1 MASAHR
7 TPGIKLA
14 PKADVLCPNTKFLPI
29 VGADVPNT
37 GINADALKASVNA
50 DALKASVNAT
60 SKARVADTD
69 ASKLDAIPPIVAR
82 FC

>member
-1 MASAHR
+1 MHR
-7 TPGIKLA
+7 VL
-14 PKADVLCPNTKFLPI
+14 DVLYPNTKFLPV
-29 VGADVPNT
+29 VGADVPKI
-37 GINADALKASVNA
+37 GINA

-69 ASKLDAIPPIVAR
+69 ASKLDAVPPVVAR